1 MSPVVDAHTHL
12 YPRWYLDRLRDHAGL
27 PRLRG
32 TPGAERLV
40 MFAGEGPDGG
50 RPIDE
55 SYWEV
60 DAKAAFLEREG
71 LDQAL
76 VSMGNPWLEPFAGA
90 ESVELAWRFNEE
102 AAALE
107 AATGGRLCG
116 MGVLPAHDVE
126 SAVAVAAHVG
136 RTPQL
141 HGVITGTRL
150 CGRLLDDPALDPLWQ
165 ALERDRVP
173 VFLHPHHAVAT
184 EELAGFGHASPVGVG
199 FPFETTVALWRLVLG
214 GVLERF
220 PGLAVLAAHG
230 GGTVPFLAGRMDAAW
245 RSDPSAQTRLS
256 HPPSEDLARLYL
268 DAVLYHP
275 RAMRAAADLVG
286 ADRMLYGTDHPF
298 SVADPATNLAAVEDA
313 FPSGEL
319 DEVLGGTANRL
330 FDLPPVSGSAG
341 GRPVGRPPVD
351 CVNGGR

>member
-1 MSPVVDAHTHL
+1 VSVVVDAHTHL
-12 YPRWYLDRLRDHAGL
+12 YPRWYLDRLRDHDGL

-60 DAKAAFLEREG
+60 EAKVSFLEREG

-102 AAALE
+102 VGALE
-107 AATGGRLCG
+107 GVTGGRLCG
-116 MGVLPAHDVE
+116 MGVLPVHDIE
-126 SAVAVAAHVG
+126 SAAAVAAHVG
-136 RTPQL
+136 QTPQL

-150 CGRLLDDPALDPLWQ
+150 CGRRLDDAALDPLWA

-184 EELAGFGHASPVGVG
+184 DELAGFGHASPVGVG

-230 GGTVPFLAGRMDAAW
+230 GGTVPFLAGRMDSAW
-245 RSDPSAQTRLS
+245 RSDPSAQARLS
-256 HPPSEDLARLYL
+256 HPPSDDLARLYL

-286 ADRMLYGTDHPF
+286 ADRMVYGTDHPF
-298 SVADPATNLAAVEDA
+298 SVADPAANLAAVETA
-313 FPSGEL
+313 FPPAEL
-319 DEVLGGTANRL
+319 NEVLGGTATRL
-330 FDLPPVSGSAG
+330 FGLPTVASDHAQA
-341 GRPVGRPPVD
+341 
-351 CVNGGR
+351 

>member
-1 MSPVVDAHTHL
+1 VSPVVDAHTHL
-12 YPRWYLDRLRDHAGL
+12 YPRWYLDRLRDHGRL

-32 TPGAERLV
+32 APGAERLV

-55 SYWEV
+55 SYWEIE
-60 DAKAAFLEREG
+60 AKAAFLEREG
-71 LDQAL
+71 IDQAV
-76 VSMGNPWLEPFAGA
+76 VSMGNPWLEPFAGP

-107 AATGGRLCG
+107 GATGGRLCG

-126 SAVAVAAHVG
+126 SAVAVAAHTA

-141 HGVITGTRL
+141 HGLITGTRL
-150 CGRLLDDPALDPLWQ
+150 CGRLLDDAALDPLWA
-165 ALERDRVP
+165 ALERGRVP

-220 PGLAVLAAHG
+220 PGLAILAAHG
-230 GGTVPFLAGRMDAAW
+230 GGTVPFLAARMDSAW
-245 RSDPSAQTRLS
+245 RSDASAQTRLS
-256 HPPSEDLARLYL
+256 HPPSEDLAKLHL

-286 ADRMLYGTDHPF
+286 ADRMVYGTDHPF
-298 SVADPATNLAAVEDA
+298 SIADPASNLAAVEQA
-313 FPSGEL
+313 FPRAEL
-319 DEVLGGTANRL
+319 DEVLATTSVRL
-330 FDLPPVSGSAG
+330 FGLPPVLAGPSGEDPA
-341 GRPVGRPPVD
+341 R
-351 CVNGGR
+351 